1 MVLVS
6 ETTPASADIQRNIG
20 RKRDGMVPIRP
31 AAALTAGYVATGHLD
46 CSQAENI
53 NLYFILAWVGS
64 TAISYYIEWS
74 YDATTWFRSINV
86 AAAAGTNT
94 ITMNENVV
102 AVSAVVN
109 WVDTYKRQAPFM
121 RIQIKEAGAT
131 DTITIFAN
139 VTSL

>member
-1 MVLVS
+1 MALIP
-6 ETTPASADIQRNIG
+6 ETSASADIQRKVD
-20 RKRDGMVPIRP
+20 RKRDGLVPLRP
-31 AAALTAGYVATGHLD
+31 ISALTASYVATGHLD

-64 TAISYYIEWS
+64 TSISYYIEWS

-86 AAAAGTNT
+86 SPSAGTNT

-102 AVSAVVN
+102 AVTAVVN

-121 RIQIKEAGAT
+121 RVQIKEAGAT